1 MNQGLAIA
9 LFAAGAALGA
19 LARGFVLQAL
29 NSTRFPTGTLTVNL
43 GGSLLAAVAVS
54 RVPEAWSTITA
65 VAALG
70 SFTTFSTFAVEVA
83 DMWEGRR
90 VAASVYGVSTVAGA
104 VALAFI
110 GLGL

>member
-19 LARGFVLQAL
+19 LAREFVLQAL
-29 NSTRFPTGTLTVNL
+29 NSRRFPTGTLTVNL